1 MKKIPFKE
9 RGNIAYLNKKEEKNK
24 EQEKA
29 PLNSSPRG
37 VVEGKN
43 KNYITK
49 KIGEKKEK
57 NKKKGGIKIRLI
69 NVDGLTKVK
78 YGELLDLFFKGK
90 RNYNIL
96 CLTET
101 HHNWERLYIDENLEN
116 FSAMRDIRDKT
127 KGIKKGGGLKI
138 LMEKDKNMDF
148 EYITCASND
157 ILDLEGKCFNIDL
170 KIILVYFD
178 VDKGA
183 KGKEINDLI
192 RLEIEEK
199 IKENKKEGLIILG
212 DFNAH
217 MEILEP
223 DRKNDANGKMISD
236 WCDKYDL
243 ILLNADEKC
252 VGTYT
257 RIRGTQKSAIDMVL
271 VNDGF
276 YKYCKDMNID
286 EKQEKLSFSDHNLIS
301 VTLRITTNNVEN
313 KFNGKKMDYGRSK

>member
-1 MKKIPFKE
+1 
-9 RGNIAYLNKKEEKNK
+9 
-24 EQEKA
+24 
-29 PLNSSPRG
+29 
-37 VVEGKN
+37 
-43 KNYITK
+43 
-49 KIGEKKEK
+49 
-57 NKKKGGIKIRLI
+57 
-69 NVDGLTKVK
+69 
-78 YGELLDLFFKGK
+78 
-90 RNYNIL
+90 
-96 CLTET
+96 
-101 HHNWERLYIDENLEN
+101 
-116 FSAMRDIRDKT
+116 MRDIRDKT

-223 DRKNDANGKMISD
+223 DRKNDVNGKMISD
-236 WCDKYDL
+236 WCDKYD
-243 ILLNADEKC
+243 
-252 VGTYT
+252 
-257 RIRGTQKSAIDMVL
+257 
-271 VNDGF
+271 
-276 YKYCKDMNID
+276 
-286 EKQEKLSFSDHNLIS
+286 
-301 VTLRITTNNVEN
+301 
-313 KFNGKKMDYGRSK
+313 